1 MHLAALL
8 LVCLP
13 AAPAPGRAGATAR
26 VEVLEGRALLAGVG
40 VVARLEAGG
49 PERAIDGPAHLEL
62 PAGSRARVTWS
73 GHASLV
79 LEGRNVLAW
88 HPGAGGGAP
97 AWDLAEVGL
106 AHLELRRGPLDLE
119 LAGGWGARLY
129 GGACALRGLP
139 GEGVE
144 LDHQAGLPFDLW
156 PPQRETQPSAPF
168 TVLAG
173 ARVRLHGGSAR
184 PLALAGSHARLRDPH
199 QRLGFERG
207 DAARGFPAWRGFA
220 WPWNGAPLAP
230 APREVEHREDSAP
243 DLPEPS
249 SVDSVP
255 ASALPAAA
263 PGDGVGVGEA
273 VVDAVVEAGAL
284 PAPVPS
290 STPEDGLEQPAPP
303 ALESRLREHG
313 VLVLTPYGP
322 RWLDATR
329 AVDPA
334 LPPMQAARRRR

>member
-1 MHLAALL
+1 VLLAALL
-8 LVCLP
+8 LVWLP
-13 AAPAPGRAGATAR
+13 TAPARGHEGATAR
-26 VEVLEGRALLAGVG
+26 VEVLEGRALLAGAG

-73 GHASLV
+73 GRASLV

-88 HPGAGGGAP
+88 HPGGGGDVP

-106 AHLELRRGPLDLE
+106 AHLELRSGPLDLA
-119 LAGGWGARLY
+119 LAGGWGARLFS
-129 GGACALRGLP
+129 GACALRGLP
-139 GEGVE
+139 GDGVE

-156 PPQRETQPSAPF
+156 PPQRDGEPSAPF

-173 ARVRLHGGSAR
+173 ARVRLVGGAAR
-184 PLALAGSHARLRDPH
+184 PLALQGSQARLRDPH

-207 DAARGFPAWRGFA
+207 RTVDGFPAWNGFA
-220 WPWNGAPLAP
+220 WPWACARPAPSALDLPERQGPASAAPAPESAALAP
-230 APREVEHREDSAP
+230 APAAPLEAAATPAPIMPGGSDAP
-243 DLPEPS
+243 D
-249 SVDSVP
+249 VAHVP
-255 ASALPAAA
+255 
-263 PGDGVGVGEA
+263 
-273 VVDAVVEAGAL
+273 
-284 PAPVPS
+284 PAPV
-290 STPEDGLEQPAPP
+290 
-303 ALESRLREHG
+303 LESKLRDRG

-334 LPPMQAARRRR
+334 LPRMQAERRRP

>member
-1 MHLAALL
+1 MNLAALL
-8 LVCLP
+8 LVWLP
-13 AAPAPGRAGATAR
+13 TAPAQGHAGATAR
-26 VEVLEGRALLAGVG
+26 VEVLEGRALLAGAG

-73 GHASLV
+73 GSASLV

-88 HPGAGGGAP
+88 HPGGDGAAP

-106 AHLELRRGPLDLE
+106 AHLELRRGPLDLT

-129 GGACALRGLP
+129 SGACALRGLP
-139 GEGVE
+139 GDGVE

-156 PPQRETQPSAPF
+156 PPQRDAQPSAPF

-173 ARVRLHGGSAR
+173 ARVRLLGGAAR
-184 PLALAGSHARLRDPH
+184 PLALQGSQARLRDPH
-199 QRLGFERG
+199 QRLGFERER
-207 DAARGFPAWRGFA
+207 AAEGFPAWRGFA
-220 WPWNGAPLAP
+220 WPWTSP
-230 APREVEHREDSAP
+230 AARGSAQP
-243 DLPEPS
+243 ERPASLDLPERQAPES
-249 SVDSVP
+249 AALMADAVFP
-255 ASALPAAA
+255 APPLATPQEAAAIPEQTAASAPAAA
-263 PGDGVGVGEA
+263 LEPQPAEA
-273 VVDAVVEAGAL
+273 P
-284 PAPVPS
+284 PAPVR
-290 STPEDGLEQPAPP
+290 EAQLH
-303 ALESRLREHG
+303 ESKLRERG

-334 LPPMQAARRRR
+334 LTRIQAARKRP